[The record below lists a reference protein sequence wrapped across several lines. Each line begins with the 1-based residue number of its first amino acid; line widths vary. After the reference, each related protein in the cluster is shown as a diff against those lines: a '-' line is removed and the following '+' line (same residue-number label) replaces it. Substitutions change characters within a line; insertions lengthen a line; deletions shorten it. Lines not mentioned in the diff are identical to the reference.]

1 MKQILI
7 LLLAVLLFLPLHTA
21 AAEEEPHYASALAE
35 AQTGM
40 LLGGTDADVQ
50 LPAGTQTKL
59 MTVYLTAEAIEAGT
73 LSPDTLLTVPAAAER
88 YPGATVWLRAGEK
101 MSVSDLLKAVIT
113 GNANDACITLALH
126 LSGSEQSFTDDMNAA
141 AFSLGMRQTRFAD
154 CTGTS
159 AENITTAGDLA
170 LLCRGLLRFEMLRPM
185 FTAYRDMLRDGETE
199 LVSENRLTR
208 DYEGLLG
215 MKAGHGDSSGYTLTL
230 AAEQDGMRMIAV
242 VLGAADTDARF
253 ADAKK
258 LLKKGF
264 SEYTVTTPDFS
275 AEHIR
280 PLPVRGGTADAVL
293 PEAGELLSVASPK
306 GSRITT
312 VTLLPAYA
320 EAPVRRGEQL
330 GTAAFYCGDALLYE
344 IPLTAAEDVPKRSL
358 KATARL
364 LLTALFAG
372 R

>member
-7 LLLAVLLFLPLHTA
+7 LLAAVLLLPLHT

-88 YPGATVWLRAGEK
+88 YPGATVWLCAGEK
-101 MSVSDLLKAVIT
+101 MSVRDLLKAVIT
-113 GNANDACITLALH
+113 GNANDACITLAH
-126 LSGSEQSFTDDMNAA
+126 HISGSEQAFVDDMNAA

-170 LLCRGLLRFEMLRPM
+170 LLCRGLLRFEILRPI
-185 FTAYRDMLRDGETE
+185 FTAYRDTLRDGETE

-230 AAEQDGMRMIAV
+230 AAERDGMRMIAV

-258 LLKKGF
+258 LLKEGF
-264 SEYTVTTPDFS
+264 SGYTVTTPDFS

-280 PLPVRGGTADAVL
+280 PLPVRGGTAEAVL
-293 PEAGELLSVASPK
+293 PETGGLRSIASPK
-306 GSRITT
+306 GSRITAVT
-312 VTLLPAYA
+312 VLPAYA
-320 EAPVRRGEQL
+320 EAPVRKGERL
-330 GTAAFYCGDALLYE
+330 GTAAFYCRDTLLYE
-344 IPLTAAEDVPKRSL
+344 IPLTAAADVPRRGL
-358 KATARL
+358 KETAAL
-364 LLTALFAG
+364 LLRALF